1 MKVKK
6 YLCLAAAVT
15 ISICAVVFGFSPFL
29 FDHIIVD
36 ALTRPSEETA
46 AMLLSGI
53 QYVWVEIEIRSNVP
67 SYYEQLSSKNLS
79 AEIAKQLEEN
89 TDILIYREYADG
101 DILVDIQ
108 LKGRKETEFVAVS
121 IAVSF
126 AERVE
131 LERFDSWYFTGI
143 TWQSRRTLL
152 VHKNKIMEEVPKN
165 LQYLVRHLCTL
176 LPHHRKAWEKSQAKK
191 QKDQQ

>member
-6 YLCLAAAVT
+6 YLYLAAAVS
-15 ISICAVVFGFSPFL
+15 ISICAVVFGFNRYL
-29 FDHIIVD
+29 FDHSID
-36 ALTRPSEETA
+36 ALTRPSEDTA
-46 AMLLSGI
+46 LCLLSTI
-53 QYVWVEIEIRSNVP
+53 QYVWVEVEIRSNVP

-89 TDILIYREYADG
+89 TDILVYREYADG

-121 IAVSF
+121 IAVSV
-126 AERVE
+126 ANTAMK
-131 LERFDSWYFTGI
+131 RFSFSDYTGI
-143 TWQSRRTLL
+143 TWQSQKTLL
-152 VHKNKIMEEVPKN
+152 VHKNKIMEEVPKD

-191 QKDQQ
+191 QKDQQKQ